1 MDGQVD
7 RMTPGGQSQ
16 HESRPRDGTA
26 DIYPASQSQT
36 SYNQYSQSQHVSIFG
51 SCIGSRQDAPA
62 KARFWG
68 KTAEPGH
75 YIRLMKQGPNSSEAC
90 RIVGRGRKTG
100 SHWRNGRTVWEPTT
114 GRIRTYPALT
124 AVREQP
130 AGISARY
137 LSENVRITIADR
149 HRDGHS
155 LRSIAAELG
164 RAPSTVSR

>member
-1 MDGQVD
+1 LAADKTRQL
-7 RMTPGGQSQ
+7 RPGSG
-16 HESRPRDGTA
+16 
-26 DIYPASQSQT
+26 
-36 SYNQYSQSQHVSIFG
+36 
-51 SCIGSRQDAPA
+51 
-62 KARFWG
+62 G
-68 KTAEPGH
+68 KTAEPEH

-90 RIVGRGRKTG
+90 RIVGLGRKTG
-100 SHWRNGRTVWEPTT
+100 SHWRNGRTVWDPTT

-155 LRSIAAELG
+155 LRSTAAELG